1 MTNDVIN
8 FALTINI
15 YNCKNE
21 YCCYVE
27 HCVFL
32 LVIIYYRLYVY
43 YYNPWHTFSTIFVNV
58 LQDNVTLEKL
68 NLQGNWIEG
77 DGGLAMA
84 RMLED
89 NDYITELVSIRGSV
103 APVCFSLPTVVDTR
117 VMC

>member
-1 MTNDVIN
+1 M
-8 FALTINI
+8 
-15 YNCKNE
+15 
-21 YCCYVE
+21 
-27 HCVFL
+27 
-32 LVIIYYRLYVY
+32 
-43 YYNPWHTFSTIFVNV
+43 

-103 APVCFSLPTVVDTR
+103 APVCFSLPTFVDTT